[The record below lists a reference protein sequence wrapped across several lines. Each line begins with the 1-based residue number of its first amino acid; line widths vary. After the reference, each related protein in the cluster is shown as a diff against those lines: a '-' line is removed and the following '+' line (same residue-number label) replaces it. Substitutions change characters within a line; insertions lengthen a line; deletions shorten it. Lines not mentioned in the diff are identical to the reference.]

1 MYYSLWDVI
10 VFLLSSTSW
19 SDDSTLFKT
28 SFCFSYTLQY
38 CPKHVSFG
46 LSRYP
51 GLQVTKLLYQGGPV
65 SGFSDMSALLRA
77 NSS

>member
-19 SDDSTLFKT
+19 SDDSTFFKT

-38 CPKHVSFG
+38 CPKHVIFG
-46 LSRYP
+46 LRDTQ
-51 GLQVTKLLYQGGPV
+51 GCKLPSFRTRVDL
-65 SGFSDMSALLRA
+65 
-77 NSS
+77 